1 MGLALTA
8 AFAFCLWIVLWAIG
22 VRGFDG
28 MLVTLLILVIA
39 ATVKSL
45 GQFLPGASRRSG
57 STGGW

>member
-1 MGLALTA
+1 MGLALTTA
-8 AFAFCLWIVLWAIG
+8 LAFCLWIILWAIG

-45 GQFLPGASRRSG
+45 GQFLPGTGRKRG
-57 STGGW
+57 SDGGW

>member
-8 AFAFCLWIVLWAIG
+8 ALAFCLWIVLWAIG

-45 GQFLPGASRRSG
+45 RQFLPGASRRRG
-57 STGGW
+57 PTGGW